1 MRLSGRFVISAL
13 LVAGLLPLGTTLAQS
28 GEDDQATTTDNA
40 APIEQKRPFSLFVAV
55 AVGSADADEIDSSI
69 RTTSVSHT
77 SSILSMDNQDYG
89 RATLGWK
96 FPNDKGS
103 VRLVWN
109 GYNEQEYQLSGAGFQ
124 KTIDLSASG
133 ATSQPNVIEGA
144 NWWTLDIV
152 DGVSTAVRN
161 GPLWSVAADANGDLA
176 AQPEEITYDPM
187 NALTVTST
195 APTNLQNRLQTVDLV
210 YGREFGT
217 RRFGSRWFA
226 GLRYYSL
233 EGSVPATA
241 WLLGGDVRAGVGFT
255 DGGATNLLTFYNTSS
270 GVGPTVSMSW
280 DIKFFEEK
288 FKIFVR
294 GQSTLAITNV
304 EVESSPFLTY
314 VFDSSGFLESADGM
328 LTEDRSKS
336 TWSNELDF
344 GLAFAFE
351 NGIGLEIAYGIV
363 GMLDAYLLPTNIRIP
378 ALEIEQGQGTSA
390 IYNTQDY
397 VLNTVRA
404 ELSFQF

>member
-1 MRLSGRFVISAL
+1 
-13 LVAGLLPLGTTLAQS
+13 
-28 GEDDQATTTDNA
+28 
-40 APIEQKRPFSLFVAV
+40 
-55 AVGSADADEIDSSI
+55 
-69 RTTSVSHT
+69 
-77 SSILSMDNQDYG
+77 
-89 RATLGWK
+89 
-96 FPNDKGS
+96 
-103 VRLVWN
+103 
-109 GYNEQEYQLSGAGFQ
+109 
-124 KTIDLSASG
+124 
-133 ATSQPNVIEGA
+133 
-144 NWWTLDIV
+144 
-152 DGVSTAVRN
+152 
-161 GPLWSVAADANGDLA
+161 
-176 AQPEEITYDPM
+176 
-187 NALTVTST
+187 
-195 APTNLQNRLQTVDLV
+195 
-210 YGREFGT
+210 
-217 RRFGSRWFA
+217 
-226 GLRYYSL
+226 
-233 EGSVPATA
+233 
-241 WLLGGDVRAGVGFT
+241 
-255 DGGATNLLTFYNTSS
+255 
-270 GVGPTVSMSW
+270 VGPTVSMSW